1 MKYIKK
7 FNEALI
13 HPPKLENDFI
23 INSFDDLVEY
33 GIQNDFDVFEYN
45 EFFDS
50 LGENDKKT
58 APPNRGIPFFA
69 LFHPDRKKAMFVIC
83 DKMVIKMI
91 PNFKSIVNDIIGHEL
106 IHKEQTNR
114 RGNIEFNLPN
124 PTNRKE
130 YFSNKEEIMAF
141 SWSIANELSR
151 ESGDLKDAIS
161 KLDKSDT
168 ISRMPSQW
176 KQLWR
181 DINRFCDSVIIKRYR
196 KYIYMYLSEMQT
208 NF

>member
-1 MKYIKK
+1 MI
-7 FNEALI
+7 
-13 HPPKLENDFI
+13 FI

>member
-1 MKYIKK
+1 
-7 FNEALI
+7 
-13 HPPKLENDFI
+13 
-23 INSFDDLVEY
+23 
-33 GIQNDFDVFEYN
+33 
-45 EFFDS
+45 
-50 LGENDKKT
+50 
-58 APPNRGIPFFA
+58 
-69 LFHPDRKKAMFVIC
+69 
-83 DKMVIKMI
+83 
-91 PNFKSIVNDIIGHEL
+91 
-106 IHKEQTNR
+106 
-114 RGNIEFNLPN
+114 
-124 PTNRKE
+124 
-130 YFSNKEEIMAF
+130 MAF